1 MIPQPIQAMH
11 KLIAWVLA
19 LSVCWGAGATQAA
32 SAGKESPSERAARAE
47 ALYYQGY
54 ELVSL
59 KLSFQRY
66 STNKHDAEIE
76 RGWSIIDQAAALGN
90 AKALRGMGVYWATK
104 RDPQKAKDF
113 YERAIKAGSL
123 AAKYDLYALLEG
135 GSSDNVSNELLHA
148 LGKPEQSRASRLLLE
163 AAQGGYPAAVR
174 AWCAQNIPRKPYDPQ
189 SPIVAQCREWK
200 ERAAAQGD
208 WQSWANVL
216 QIYYDEGKLIINDA
230 YVDGYKLVK
239 GRFSS
244 ISGDPRYRDLPDDHP
259 FKRCVQALSYYTT
272 RFLYVFNEQLCVPP
286 RDTFPKWRGLG
297 HQFKA
302 PPASAEAESW
312 YQQGLTKLAQQDIEA
327 GAALLKQAADAG
339 HTGAMI
345 NLALIHFSTR
355 SLFMKDIIESTDAE
369 YDAWLLIDKAHQLGD
384 LRATYLAAFF
394 KDKGVS
400 NPLRSKPKGQKQG
413 KLFAGSYVEALR
425 YEKEAAERGLA
436 RAQYLH
442 GWQLVR
448 DEREQEGWSWLKKA
462 YANGERIAGFD
473 LYRIARYI
481 WQDPVQAM
489 QYLKSTAKEGELGSV
504 ELLSNV
510 YRYGELGQKNNPAL
524 AECLATVV
532 AKHKDLDWEARQDL
546 TLPNLFDDC
555 R

>member
-19 LSVCWGAGATQAA
+19 LSLCWGAGATQAA

-59 KLSFQRY
+59 KLSFQHQL
-66 STNKHDAEIE
+66 TNMHDAEIE

-90 AKALRGMGVYWATK
+90 AKALRSMGVYWATK
-104 RDPQKAKDF
+104 RAPEKAKDY
-113 YERAIKAGSL
+113 YERAIKAGSV

-135 GSSDNVSNELLHA
+135 TSDNVSNELLHA
-148 LGKPEQSRASRLLLE
+148 SGKPVQTRASRLLLE
-163 AAQGGYPAAVR
+163 AAQGGFPAAVR
-174 AWCAQNIPRKPYDPQ
+174 AWCAQNIPRKPYDAQ
-189 SPIVAQCREWK
+189 SPIVAQCKEWM

-216 QIYYDEGKLIINDA
+216 QVYYDEGKMVINDA

-302 PPASAEAESW
+302 PPASAEADSR
-312 YQQGLTKLAQQDIEA
+312 YQQGLTKLAQQDIEE

-355 SLFMKDIIESTDAE
+355 RLFMKDIIERTDAF

-384 LRATYLAAFF
+384 VRATYIAAFF
-394 KDKGVS
+394 KDRGVS
-400 NPLRSKPKGQKQG
+400 NPLRTKPKGQKQG
-413 KLFAGSYVEALR
+413 SLFEGSFVEALR
-425 YEKEAAERGLA
+425 YEKDAAEHGLA

-448 DEREQEGWSWLKKA
+448 DEREHEGWSWLKKA

-489 QYLKSTAKEGELGSV
+489 QYLKSTAKDGELGSV

-510 YRYGELGQKNNPAL
+510 YRYGELGQKANPAL

>member
-19 LSVCWGAGATQAA
+19 LSLCWGAGATQAA
-32 SAGKESPSERAARAE
+32 SADKESPSERAARAE

-54 ELVSL
+54 ELVGL
-59 KLSFQRY
+59 KLSFQHQL
-66 STNKHDAEIE
+66 TNRHDAAIE

-104 RDPQKAKDF
+104 RDTKKAIDF

-123 AAKYDLYALLEG
+123 AAKYDLYALLDG
-135 GSSDNVSNELLHA
+135 VGDQVSNELMHVSSKSLE
-148 LGKPEQSRASRLLLE
+148 KRTSRLLLE
-163 AAQGGYPAAVR
+163 AAQGGFPEAVR
-174 AWCAQNIPRKPYDPQ
+174 TWCIQNIPTKPDDAKP
-189 SPIVAQCREWK
+189 PVVAQCKEWM

-208 WQSWANVL
+208 WQTWSNASRAHTE
-216 QIYYDEGKLIINDA
+216 DGKSMIAKA
-230 YVDGYKLVK
+230 YSQGYKLVR

-244 ISGDPRYRDLPDDHP
+244 ISGDPRYRGLPDDQP

-297 HQFKA
+297 HQFEA
-302 PPASAEAESW
+302 PRASADAESW

-355 SLFMKDIIESTDAE
+355 SLFMKDIIESTDAD
-369 YDAWLLIDKAHQLGD
+369 YDAWLLIEKAHQLGD
-384 LRATYLAAFF
+384 VRATYIAAFF
-394 KDKGVS
+394 KDTGVA
-400 NPLRSKPKGQKQG
+400 NPLRTKPKGQKQG
-413 KLFAGSYVEALR
+413 YVFVGSHVEALR

-481 WQDPVQAM
+481 WQDPAQAM

-504 ELLSNV
+504 ELLSNI
-510 YRYGELGQKNNPAL
+510 YRNGELGQKANPSL
-524 AECLATVV
+524 AECLAAVV
-532 AKHKDLDWEARQDL
+532 AKHKDLEWEARQDL

>member
-1 MIPQPIQAMH
+1 MIHQPIQAMH
-11 KLIAWVLA
+11 KLIGWVLA

-59 KLSFQRY
+59 KLSFQHQL
-66 STNKHDAEIE
+66 TNRHDAEIE

-135 GSSDNVSNELLHA
+135 VSDNVSNELLHA
-148 LGKPEQSRASRLLLE
+148 SGKPVQTRASRLLLE
-163 AAQGGYPAAVR
+163 AAQGGVPAAVR

-189 SPIVAQCREWK
+189 SPIVAQCKEWM

-208 WQSWANVL
+208 WQSWPKARLVYVKSA
-216 QIYYDEGKLIINDA
+216 QQRVADIYLDGIN
-230 YVDGYKLVK
+230 LVR
-239 GRFSS
+239 GGFSEITGSSMFSS
-244 ISGDPRYRDLPDDHP
+244 LPDDHP
-259 FKRCVQALSYYTT
+259 FKRCVHALSYYTT

-394 KDKGVS
+394 KDRGVS

-504 ELLSNV
+504 ELLSNI
-510 YRYGELGQKNNPAL
+510 YRNGELGQKANPAL

>member
-19 LSVCWGAGATQAA
+19 LSLCWDAGVTQAA
-32 SAGKESPSERAARAE
+32 SVGKESPSERAARAE

-76 RGWSIIDQAAALGN
+76 RGWSIIDQAAVLGN

-135 GSSDNVSNELLHA
+135 TSDNLSNELLHA
-148 LGKPEQSRASRLLLE
+148 SGKPVQTRASSLLLE

-216 QIYYDEGKLIINDA
+216 QVYYDEGKLIINDA

-244 ISGDPRYRDLPDDHP
+244 ISGDPRYRGLPDDHP

-302 PPASAEAESW
+302 PPASAEAESR
-312 YQQGLTKLAQQDIEA
+312 YQQGLTKLAQQDIEE

-355 SLFMKDIIESTDAE
+355 RLFMKDIIERTDSLH
-369 YDAWLLIDKAHQLGD
+369 DAWLLIEKAHQLGD
-384 LRATYLAAFF
+384 VRATYMAAFF
-394 KDKGVS
+394 KDNGVS
-400 NPLRSKPKGQKQG
+400 NLLRTKPKGQKQG
-413 KLFAGSYVEALR
+413 SLFEGSYVEALR

-473 LYRIARYI
+473 LYRIARHI

-504 ELLSNV
+504 ELLSNI
-510 YRYGELGQKNNPAL
+510 YRNGELGQKNNPAL
-524 AECLATVV
+524 AECLAAVV

-555 R
+555 P